1 MKKSTGLLAVVLLF
15 SLPVFAQPDGGG
27 QQRGGGQPSGGGGQQ
42 RGGGQPSGGGQQR
55 GGGGGQRGGPP
66 VGGGYIPAHGPTP
79 GPARATAP
87 ASGAGDRGARQTGGQ
102 QTQNAQQAQTR
113 SGGGAPARQAQQG
126 QPDQRRNF
134 SEQAGHP
141 NAPHVDAGT
150 NRWVGHDTGRNDAHY
165 HLDQPWAHGH
175 FPGTIGPRFVYRL
188 HGGNR
193 DRFEFGGF
201 YFGVAPYDYD
211 YVGDWLWDTDD
222 IVIYDDP
229 DHPGW
234 YLAYNTRL
242 GTYAHVQYLG
252 PG

>member
-1 MKKSTGLLAVVLLF
+1 VDRGARQ
-15 SLPVFAQPDGGG
+15 AGG
-27 QQRGGGQPSGGGGQQ
+27 QQAQNAPQAQ
-42 RGGGQPSGGGQQR
+42 TR
-55 GGGGGQRGGPP
+55 GGGGG
-66 VGGGYIPAHGPTP
+66 AP
-79 GPARATAP
+79 GRP
-87 ASGAGDRGARQTGGQ
+87 ASQPQ
-102 QTQNAQQAQTR
+102 QN
-113 SGGGAPARQAQQG
+113 
-126 QPDQRRNF
+126 QRRNF

-141 NAPHVDAGT
+141 NAPHVDAGS
-150 NRWVGHDTGRNDAHY
+150 NRWVGHDTGRNDNNY

-211 YVGDWLWDTDD
+211 YVGDWLWDNDD

>member
-1 MKKSTGLLAVVLLF
+1 MKKLTGLFAVALLC
-15 SLPVFAQPDGGG
+15 SVPVFAQRDGGG
-27 QQRGGGQPSGGGGQQ
+27 QQRGGGGQQRGGGGGGGQQ
-42 RGGGQPSGGGQQR
+42 RGGGQPS
-55 GGGGGQRGGPP
+55 GGGGQRGGPP
-66 VGGGYIPAHGPTP
+66 VGGGYIPARGPSP
-79 GPARATAP
+79 GPARGTTP
-87 ASGAGDRGARQTGGQ
+87 AAGAADRGARQAGGQ

-113 SGGGAPARQAQQG
+113 GGGGGAPGRQAPQSQ
-126 QPDQRRNF
+126 DQRRNF
-134 SEQAGHP
+134 SEQPGHP
-141 NAPHVDAGT
+141 NAPHVDARSD
-150 NRWVGHDTGRNDAHY
+150 RWVGHDTGRNDGNY

-211 YVGDWLWDTDD
+211 YVGDWLWDNDD

-252 PG
+252 

>member
-1 MKKSTGLLAVVLLF
+1 MKNLTGLFAVALLC
-15 SLPVFAQPDGGG
+15 SVPVFARRDGGG
-27 QQRGGGQPSGGGGQQ
+27 QQRGGGGQQRGGGGGGGQQ
-42 RGGGQPSGGGQQR
+42 RGGVQPS
-55 GGGGGQRGGPP
+55 GGGGQRGGPP
-66 VGGGYIPAHGPTP
+66 VGGGYIPARGPSP
-79 GPARATAP
+79 GPARGTAP
-87 ASGAGDRGARQTGGQ
+87 AAGAVDRGARQAGGQ
-102 QTQNAQQAQTR
+102 PTQNAQQAQTR
-113 SGGGAPARQAQQG
+113 GGGGGAPGRQAPQSQ
-126 QPDQRRNF
+126 DQRRNF
-134 SEQAGHP
+134 SEQPGHP
-141 NAPHVDAGT
+141 NAPHVDARSD
-150 NRWVGHDTGRNDAHY
+150 RWVGHDTGRNDGNY

>member
-1 MKKSTGLLAVVLLF
+1 MKKLTALFAVAILC

-27 QQRGGGQPSGGGGQQ
+27 QQRSGGKPAGGGGQQ
-42 RGGGQPSGGGQQR
+42 RGAA
-55 GGGGGQRGGPP
+55 QRGGPP
-66 VGGGYIPAHGPTP
+66 VGGGYIPPRGPSP
-79 GPARATAP
+79 GTARGTAP
-87 ASGAGDRGARQTGGQ
+87 AAGAANRVAQPAARP
-102 QTQNAQQAQTR
+102 QNQNTPQAQAR
-113 SGGGAPARQAQQG
+113 GGGGTPGRPAPQ
-126 QPDQRRNF
+126 DQRRNF
-134 SEQAGHP
+134 SEQTGHP
-141 NAPHVDAGT
+141 NAPHVDAGS
-150 NRWVGHDTGRNDAHY
+150 NRWVGHDTGRNDSNY
-165 HLDQPWAHGH
+165 HLAQPWAHGH

-193 DRFEFGGF
+193 ERFEFGGF
-201 YFGVAPYDYD
+201 YFGVAPYDFD